1 MKRLLPFLITLCTSY
16 ILKGQDL
23 CFEHQCFSATV
34 NDTPFVFRE
43 YWPIST
49 SLIRQ
54 QGSMDGR
61 SQQRN
66 IINIFLSGLSY
77 TDKNNKQ
84 FNEGV
89 QFEILY
95 EEGKTG
101 EPELYTTSLHYKSEL
116 YSVLRQKSS
125 LVISDFKYEPD
136 KQAFRVSLRFNCV
149 MHSWSAA
156 YENKEDVLLK
166 GELSN
171 VLIQVPGWLLS
182 KN

>member
-1 MKRLLPFLITLCTSY
+1 MKRLLPFLIMLCASCVMEA
-16 ILKGQDL
+16 KDL
-23 CFEHQCFSATV
+23 CFEQQCFFATV

-43 YWPIST
+43 YWPISS

-61 SQQRN
+61 APQRT
-66 IINIFLSGLSY
+66 IISVFLSGASY
-77 TDKNNKQ
+77 PDKNGKQ
-84 FNEGV
+84 FNESI

-101 EPELYTTSLHYKSEL
+101 EPELYTTSLHYQSEL
-116 YSVLRQKSS
+116 YSVVRQKGS

-136 KQAFRVSLRFNCV
+136 KQAFRISLRFNCV

-166 GELSN
+166 GEISN
-171 VLIQVPGWLLS
+171 VLVQVPGWLLS